1 MFKVD
6 QIIFGE
12 VSLVKVTLGTINFLS
27 SHLET
32 ATEQYSSPSGFPLQ
46 VQEQSKVKST
56 KLPSFF
62 QKEMNSFSHKT
73 CPWPTLPKPAALIS
87 INLVDWKL
95 KIWPHFTFGQVGY
108 LLGAVKLT
116 LKRQMHHKATT
127 QNHPVPRNKRL
138 VYCPKQPRSW
148 KLRKNEF

>member
-1 MFKVD
+1 MVLSTFYQD
-6 QIIFGE
+6 
-12 VSLVKVTLGTINFLS
+12 TLRLQLI
-27 SHLET
+27 
-32 ATEQYSSPSGFPLQ
+32 QYSSPSGFPLQ

-108 LLGAVKLT
+108 LPGAVKLT
-116 LKRQMHHKATT
+116 LKRQMHPQQPTT
-127 QNHPVPRNKRL
+127 QNHQGPRNPRL
-138 VYCPKQPRSW
+138 VYCPKPPRSW
-148 KLRKNEF
+148 KLRKKRF